1 MQRKKVKAKNRVVKY
16 WCASYQAEV
25 LEQKRSFKR
34 ASAKSALNLL
44 QASKSTTKAGVLSR
58 QIGRAPDQA
67 RLDRV
72 TELPDLIAPIA
83 NAHARRHTRIQLLG
97 WDKKNGEIAASN
109 YSDWTV
115 PYH

>member
-1 MQRKKVKAKNRVVKY
+1 MKGLQRFQVTYQNGRAAFKMQRKKVKAKNRVVKY

-72 TELPDLIAPIA
+72 T
-83 NAHARRHTRIQLLG
+83 
-97 WDKKNGEIAASN
+97 
-109 YSDWTV
+109 
-115 PYH
+115 